1 MELKAASLLK
11 VALPDLF
18 GFVRADAGYQED
30 EGEILR
36 PLPHESGWE
45 VVGPVVEKV
54 GVQELFPLVSE
65 AACYSDEYIIIR
77 RMHAPA
83 CTRYRP
89 LKPAFRVSLGRVVVL
104 P

>member
-11 VALPDLF
+11 VAPPDLF

-45 VVGPVVEKV
+45 VVGSVVEKV
-54 GVQELFPLVSE
+54 GVQELLPLVSE
-65 AACYSDEYIIIR
+65 AACYSDEYIILR
-77 RMHAPA
+77 RSRIPA
-83 CTRYRP
+83 RTRHCP
-89 LKPAFRVSLGRVVVL
+89 LKPAFRLSWGGVVVH